1 MDPRIKKTKRDIR
14 MGLVELLKEIPY
26 EKVTIKLVS
35 EKAMIARPTFY
46 AHYSTIQDI
55 LVDYLQ
61 DLFDTSSAL
70 PYLPKDL
77 SENSLTIYF
86 NWIKGLKEIIDL
98 LYKNNLEGIIYKLNR
113 KNIYD
118 KNLLQPDQL
127 NALSKKSSAYKKYV
141 EMMGGILF
149 AQVISLVE
157 KKWEIDSGDMARAAF
172 KTSNFVVREILN
184 NAEIII

>member
-14 MGLVELLKEIPY
+14 LGLVELLKEIPY

-55 LVDYLQ
+55 LIDYLQ
-61 DLFDTSSAL
+61 DLFDTASGL
-70 PYLPKDL
+70 PHIPKDL
-77 SENSLTIYF
+77 SVNSLTLYF
-86 NWIKGLKEIIDL
+86 TWIKGLHEIIDL
-98 LYKNNLEGIIYKLNR
+98 LCKNNLEGIIYKLNR

-118 KNLLQPDQL
+118 KNLLQPEKFSL
-127 NALSKKSSAYKKYV
+127 LSKSSESYKKYV

-157 KKWEIDSGDMARAAF
+157 KNWQIDSDDMAQTAY
-172 KTSNFVVREILN
+172 KTSNYLVSEILN
-184 NAEIII
+184 NSKIII